1 MKSFS
6 LLLVFAAMMLRGA
19 DAPLPEFNSNLSG
32 VPPLSL
38 GEMGKGAVKPMP
50 FGEKIPSFC
59 EPPADG
65 LLGNHARPS
74 IARGVP
80 SNPPRFTQKSAPG
93 NMPILEPN
101 PNIDYR
107 IVLKEPDPT
116 VDFKMLIRPPET
128 TQKQK

>member
-1 MKSFS
+1 
-6 LLLVFAAMMLRGA
+6 
-19 DAPLPEFNSNLSG
+19 
-32 VPPLSL
+32 
-38 GEMGKGAVKPMP
+38 MP
-50 FGEKIPSFC
+50 FGEKIPSFGDL
-59 EPPADG
+59 PAGG
-65 LLGNHARPS
+65 LPGNHARPS

-80 SNPPRFTQKSAPG
+80 SNPRFTQKSAPG

-116 VDFKMLIRPPET
+116 VDFKMLIRPPEA